1 MEVRVVTEGPVMEIR
16 IDRPDKKNAITV
28 AMYAAMAD
36 ALEQAAAGPA
46 IRVVTI
52 AGSREIF
59 TAGNDLKD
67 FQQARAAGPDMPV
80 FRFLRAISSC
90 PKIVIAGVSGAAVG
104 IGTTMLLHCD
114 LVLAAPEASFLMP
127 FVDLGLVPEAASS
140 LLLPRLMG
148 RQAAAR
154 HLILGEPFDAATALH
169 YGLVTEIVEADRL
182 DERMRVVADRI
193 AAKPPEAVRLTK
205 QLLTSPESTVA
216 ERIALE
222 GSLFEE
228 RLRSAETA
236 QALAAFFARVK

>member
-1 MEVRVVTEGPVMEIR
+1 
-16 IDRPDKKNAITV
+16 
-28 AMYAAMAD
+28 
-36 ALEQAAAGPA
+36 
-46 IRVVTI
+46 
-52 AGSREIF
+52 
-59 TAGNDLKD
+59 
-67 FQQARAAGPDMPV
+67 
-80 FRFLRAISSC
+80 
-90 PKIVIAGVSGAAVG
+90 
-104 IGTTMLLHCD
+104 
-114 LVLAAPEASFLMP
+114 MP

-169 YGLVTEIVEADRL
+169 YGLVTEIVEADQL

-236 QALAAFFARVK
+236 QALAAFFARGK